1 MFEMPW
7 NLQQAPDSPR
17 CFGVIDPI
25 RCCAAGGFS
34 MRPST
39 WTCMLST
46 RAHVAFGTRLSR
58 RTANASVVVSHAA
71 LREEVQTHGHSMVV
85 IPRAGIAIQSG
96 RQRLAVED
104 KVITAREMAA
114 SKKSKRATWHVQS
127 FTVSRVGVYSKS
139 ARRVPWVRRARESYR
154 LVFVYSLSYRIGAV
168 RVCIV

>member
-1 MFEMPW
+1 
-7 NLQQAPDSPR
+7 
-17 CFGVIDPI
+17 
-25 RCCAAGGFS
+25 
-34 MRPST
+34 
-39 WTCMLST
+39 MLST

-139 ARRVPWVRRARESYR
+139 ARRVPSSVERASRTDWYS
-154 LVFVYSLSYRIGAV
+154 YSLSYRIGAV